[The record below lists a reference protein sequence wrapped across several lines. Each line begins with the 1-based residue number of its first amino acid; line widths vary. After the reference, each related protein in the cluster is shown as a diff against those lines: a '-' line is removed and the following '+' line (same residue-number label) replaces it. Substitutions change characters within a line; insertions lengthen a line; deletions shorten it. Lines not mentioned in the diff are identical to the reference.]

1 VAKILLPACPVYF
14 CKNIMPGCLVYFFKK
29 DKNIAAKIYFR
40 ETFLPIYLVY
50 LGKHIA
56 ARASDL
62 SIFKDC

>member
-1 VAKILLPACPVYF
+1 
-14 CKNIMPGCLVYFFKK
+14 MPGCLVYFFKK